1 MIMTNNTETI
11 ENIDALLKF
20 LPEFSQT
27 EKDFVTWKTVEPRS
41 DGVSTLPY
49 PEYASI
55 VGEFG
60 HLVSQEFWCD
70 YHYDMAEVDAMFCD
84 ETSIPNASL
93 AQIKSMLTYFVRGE
107 RFCDGL
113 QNRMIREGLIAAI
126 LQRLQVLR
134 DALPESGWVD

>member
-1 MIMTNNTETI
+1 MINNTEII

-27 EKDFVTWKTVEPRS
+27 EKDFVTWKTAEPRS

-49 PEYASI
+49 PQYAPI
-55 VGEFG
+55 VGEFRQ
-60 HLVSQEFWCD
+60 LVSQDFWCD
-70 YHYDMAEVDAMFCD
+70 YHYQRAEVDVMLSD
-84 ETSIPNASL
+84 ETRIAAASL
-93 AQIKSMLTYFVRGE
+93 AQIKSMLTFFVRGE

-113 QNRMIREGLIAAI
+113 QNRMIREGSIAAI

-134 DALPESGWVD
+134 DAMG

>member
-1 MIMTNNTETI
+1 MINNAETI
-11 ENIDALLKF
+11 ENIDAILKF

-49 PEYASI
+49 PDYDPI
-55 VGEFG
+55 VDQFRQ
-60 HLVSQEFWCD
+60 LVSQEFWCD
-70 YHYDMAEVDAMFCD
+70 YDYQMAEVGAMLSD
-84 ETSIPNASL
+84 ETSIAIASL
-93 AQIKSMLTYFVRGE
+93 DQIKSMLTYFVRGE

-113 QNRMIREGLIAAI
+113 QNRLIREGAIAAI

-134 DALPESGWVD
+134 DQLV